1 LKQSICPLHDEQ
13 LLLELLALHGADCFR
28 LGVASDF
35 FSGYTETWPVL
46 TSPGLLFEFARQTAQ
61 VSKGDVPGTV
71 VSFQF
76 EAMAFS
82 GAKKQLDLI
91 MHAFEAHILFDPTAK
106 GVWLRLE
113 AKHPQ
118 PSKVFTSFKS
128 WKGSHSKV
136 FIYPG
141 LLLSCA
147 DTPDTQGFSVTLSKK
162 DLG

>member
-91 MHAFEAHILFDPTAK
+91 MHAFNQSWMYT
-106 GVWLRLE
+106 VSLRKLQS
-113 AKHPQ
+113 P
-118 PSKVFTSFKS
+118 VTSTF
-128 WKGSHSKV
+128 
-136 FIYPG
+136 
-141 LLLSCA
+141 A
-147 DTPDTQGFSVTLSKK
+147 TL
-162 DLG
+162 DWMRRTHLI